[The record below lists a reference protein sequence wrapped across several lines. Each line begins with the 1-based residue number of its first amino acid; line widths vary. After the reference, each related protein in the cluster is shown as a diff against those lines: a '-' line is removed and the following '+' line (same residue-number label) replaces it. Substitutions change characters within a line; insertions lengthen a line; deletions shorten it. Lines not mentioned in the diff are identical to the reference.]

1 MSHIDAEQN
10 SPLFILANSCIMR
23 VLNRKLG
30 ASAPPCMEVSALIA
44 YIKGT
49 AADMTETSVILEN
62 SGIGFEIFMPQG
74 ALAQIRIGKEY
85 KLHTYFHVKEDDMQL
100 YGFLAKDDL
109 QVFRLLLQVNGI
121 GPKGAL
127 GVLSGLTADELRF
140 AILSDDVKTISKAPV
155 IGKKTA
161 QKLILEL
168 KDKLNL
174 QDAFEKKYENTAQ
187 ENVMSDSVTDA
198 KKEAVEA
205 LVALG
210 YSSTDA
216 LRAVKRA
223 EISEEAD
230 VETVLK
236 AALKHI

>member
-1 MSHIDAEQN
+1 MPVLAIEKP
-10 SPLFILANSCIMR
+10 PLIEKVDKTVESDVTVDTFSFGTTQGDTA
-23 VLNRKLG
+23 
-30 ASAPPCMEVSALIA
+30 VSVENPNN
-44 YIKGT
+44 T
-49 AADMTETSVILEN
+49 ADTDVV
-62 SGIGFEIFMPQG
+62 
-74 ALAQIRIGKEY
+74 
-85 KLHTYFHVKEDDMQL
+85 FHVKEDDMQL
-100 YGFLAKDDL
+100 YGFLTKDDL

-140 AILSDDVKTISKAPV
+140 AILSDDVKTISKAPG

-174 QDAFEKKYENTAQ
+174 QDAFEKKYENAAQ

-216 LRAVKRA
+216 LLAVKRA

>member
-1 MSHIDAEQN
+1 M
-10 SPLFILANSCIMR
+10 
-23 VLNRKLG
+23 
-30 ASAPPCMEVSALIA
+30 
-44 YIKGT
+44 
-49 AADMTETSVILEN
+49 
-62 SGIGFEIFMPQG
+62 
-74 ALAQIRIGKEY
+74 
-85 KLHTYFHVKEDDMQL
+85 
-100 YGFLAKDDL
+100 
-109 QVFRLLLQVNGI
+109 
-121 GPKGAL
+121 
-127 GVLSGLTADELRF
+127 
-140 AILSDDVKTISKAPV
+140 
-155 IGKKTA
+155 
-161 QKLILEL
+161 
-168 KDKLNL
+168 NL